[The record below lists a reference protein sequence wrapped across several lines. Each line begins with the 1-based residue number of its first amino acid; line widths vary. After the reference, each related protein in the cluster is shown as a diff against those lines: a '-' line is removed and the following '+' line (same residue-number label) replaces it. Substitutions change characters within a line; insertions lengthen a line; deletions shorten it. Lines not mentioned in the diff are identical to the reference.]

1 MAGKDS
7 QRGVPRQGSAPPGG
21 ETGKGDTS
29 WFACGF
35 ADRGQNRK
43 GVVCHMEGNQR
54 VFLFGQRLCRGGP
67 LFASGSSVLPPCI
80 DGIAHLLVF
89 LYLRTNSC
97 RVNMETVFP
106 EKSFSPS
113 GHCLL

>member
-7 QRGVPRQGSAPPGG
+7 QRGGDGDGALAQPPGG

-54 VFLFGQRLCRGGP
+54 VFLFG
-67 LFASGSSVLPPCI
+67 
-80 DGIAHLLVF
+80 LLQ
-89 LYLRTNSC
+89 
-97 RVNMETVFP
+97 
-106 EKSFSPS
+106 
-113 GHCLL
+113 

>member
-7 QRGVPRQGSAPPGG
+7 QRGVPRQGSAPSGG

-43 GVVCHMEGNQR
+43 GGVCRMEGNQR

-67 LFASGSSVLPPCI
+67 LFASGSSVLPPCPPSSGMKGDTFVDKGKGFI
-80 DGIAHLLVF
+80 RKNRLLSI
-89 LYLRTNSC
+89 R
-97 RVNMETVFP
+97 
-106 EKSFSPS
+106 
-113 GHCLL
+113 